1 VSLGERIASQ
11 LARALANAEL
21 HIRTVQLAEQ
31 ETLRARLEVDNE
43 RLKMGNEV
51 KAQLLSNVSHELRT
65 PLTSVL
71 SFAYSLRRN
80 PAGNLSEP
88 QLKQIDM
95 IRRGG
100 RILEMLISDLLAMSS
115 LESGKFTI
123 NPDEFVLKDL
133 ITDVQAVADSII
145 STRNQTLEVDLKTP
159 DATVFGD
166 RDRLSQVLFNLINNA
181 SRYADDGTAVQ
192 LSAGV
197 LGDDLVVSVKDQGI
211 GITEME
217 RASLFTRFFRAD
229 NETTR
234 SRSGT
239 GLGLFISRS
248 IVEMHHG
255 RIWVDSKPGEGS
267 EFTFQIPAYGT
278 KDRFAKSA

>member
-1 VSLGERIASQ
+1 

-21 HIRTVQLAEQ
+21 HIRSIQLAEQ
-31 ETLRARLEVDNE
+31 ETLRARLEIDNE

-80 PAGNLSEP
+80 PTGNLSES
-88 QLKQIDM
+88 QLKQVDM

-123 NPDEFVLKDL
+123 NPDEFALGDL

-145 STRNQTLEVDLKTP
+145 STRNQALDVDLKTP
-159 DATVFGD
+159 DAVVFGD

-181 SRYADDGTAVQ
+181 SRYSEDGATVH

-197 LGDDLVVSVKDQGI
+197 LGDDLIISVKDHGI
-211 GITEME
+211 GISEIE
-217 RASLFTRFFRAD
+217 QASLFTRFFRAD
-229 NETTR
+229 NEVTR

-255 RIWVDSKPGEGS
+255 RIWVNSKPGAGS
-267 EFTFQIPAYGT
+267 EFTFQIPAHDA
-278 KDRFAKSA
+278 KDRIAKSA